1 LLLDYKCS
9 FSYPK
14 YKYSW
19 FQDNRTHKC
28 PKMHSILWQKQNWN
42 KRMCRLADICSN
54 DSKSV
59 HKWYISRI
67 QTIPLPACFARTEEG
82 QIEIH
87 QHKSPQINSHTH
99 EQRQTHMQLNT
110 VLHTRRVSKRRC
122 HMYIYILV
130 NVYVYLNYTCGGM
143 VRFIPA
149 LFPRPSNWDHM

>member
-1 LLLDYKCS
+1 MIY
-9 FSYPK
+9 FS
-14 YKYSW
+14 
-19 FQDNRTHKC
+19 D
-28 PKMHSILWQKQNWN
+28 
-42 KRMCRLADICSN
+42 SN
-54 DSKSV
+54 NTFAG
-59 HKWYISRI
+59 I
-67 QTIPLPACFARTEEG
+67 FARTEEG

-149 LFPRPSNWDHM
+149 LFPRPSN